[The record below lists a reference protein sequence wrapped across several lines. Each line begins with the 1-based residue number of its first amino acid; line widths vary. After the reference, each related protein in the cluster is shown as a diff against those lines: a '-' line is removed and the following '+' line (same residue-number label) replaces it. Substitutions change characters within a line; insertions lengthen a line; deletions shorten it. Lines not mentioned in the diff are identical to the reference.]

1 MRTIRAMVKTLGPA
15 MALDVFVPILTFV
28 VASALGA
35 SEVTA
40 YLLASIGPGVSVV
53 HGLVSRRR
61 IDLIS
66 VVFLVLMLG
75 SGVVALLDSTN
86 ATLLL
91 LKDSAFTAAFGLAC
105 LVSVLPIASRPMMY
119 WLGLKYG
126 TSNTVEAESRWAE
139 SWGDDN
145 FRDALRL
152 ATIVWGVGFLIEAA
166 LKVYS
171 SVSLPFDAAVIVNN
185 IAPVAI
191 GGVLLLWTIRYA
203 KRNGVHLEFLGP
215 APEPVP
221 VRVSAR
227 S

>member
-1 MRTIRAMVKTLGPA
+1 

-152 ATIVWGVGFLIEAA
+152 ATIVGGV
-166 LKVYS
+166 
-171 SVSLPFDAAVIVNN
+171 VNN